1 MRYLVTYRD
10 PESGAAALHA
20 AHRLARPDDEI
31 AVIHVFEPH
40 EAPWGLGTAAFV
52 ETTEQLMDERE
63 ANIARAVSEIGLDA
77 EVVVDVADPGAGTA
91 RRIAREAAARES
103 ELVIVVSKRASG
115 VLGMLLGSVAQALL
129 EVSPAP
135 VLVIR
140 PSGSEADP
148 RTA

>member
-1 MRYLVTYRD
+1 MEPPRC
-10 PESGAAALHA
+10 AA

-40 EAPWGLGTAAFV
+40 EAPWGPGAAAFV

-63 ANIARAVSEIGLDA
+63 ANVARAVSEIGLEA

-103 ELVIVVSKRASG
+103 EMVIVVSKRASG
-115 VLGMLLGSVAQALL
+115 VRGMLLGSVAQALL

-148 RTA
+148 GPV